1 MIIWI
6 LNNLLNNQQVKE
18 ENIREI
24 IEHFEMNKNKDTADQ
39 NLLDEPKV
47 VLRRKCLARNVYIT
61 K

>member
-1 MIIWI
+1 
-6 LNNLLNNQQVKE
+6 
-18 ENIREI
+18 
-24 IEHFEMNKNKDTADQ
+24 MNKNKDTADQ